1 MPRPSPSPRPSR
13 RLGSEALDAELLSVL
28 LVAIAGDEFEEVGPL
43 LELVEEVR
51 VLLELVEEGWSR
63 VMLK

>member
-1 MPRPSPSPRPSR
+1 
-13 RLGSEALDAELLSVL
+13 LLSVL